1 MIGVVVITHGIIG
14 KEMIR
19 VAKSIMKQDYPFAS
33 VSVEHDESTEKTRSK
48 IEAAMQ
54 EVSSQEG
61 ILLMTDM
68 FGGTPTNICLSFL
81 KEKQCEVITG
91 VNLPM
96 LLKMASVP
104 QNQSLVDAA
113 KFIQDYGQKHISRA
127 YDVLKGGSSANP

>member
-19 VAKSIMKQDYPFAS
+19 VAKSIMKSDYPFSS
-33 VSVEHDESTEKTRSK
+33 VAVEHDESTEKTRSK
-48 IEAAMQ
+48 IEAAMH
-54 EVSSQEG
+54 EVKSSHG
-61 ILLMTDM
+61 VLLMTDM

-81 KEKQCEVITG
+81 KENECEVITG

-104 QNQSLVDAA
+104 QSYTLENAVR
-113 KFIQDYGQKHISRA
+113 FIQDYGQKHISRA
-127 YDVLKGGSSANP
+127 YDVLKGGPSANP